1 MLIQEIVDRFGL
13 TRASCAGLL
22 LSEGSLTRL
31 FKPNMG
37 VTPVGTVNSMNLR
50 KYFRLAI
57 SVILPTS
64 VLIFTAS
71 PVAATGVTGIDA
83 YVINS
88 NGVRCGQACVSQ
100 SQAQVALCVV
110 SSEDRINYVNVT
122 YGYTLRKGSESIS
135 TASYPPVGTTLVSSS
150 TCSAGYMQTWDFR
163 DLIADTEYIVDTWM
177 TNDSITYSNT
187 LTFTTQSVVTTP
199 TTNPLSTSTT
209 IAVDTLIPGRP
220 LVSMYEGPGVGAWN
234 LVDDSNGQVL
244 TSSVCTPVVCGING
258 EWRTWPSNRLLNNRH
273 FANGYPEGA
282 TYYWNPIG
290 AGSGGQYYTNGLYVT
305 SWGQH
310 ILPGTSTLVDVVS
323 APAPTTIPETIDD
336 GGGSGGD
343 SNDPSPDEPTT
354 TTSTSTTT
362 STTST
367 TLPVPVDANSVQ
379 YGSDGFIS
387 LAPAKLSVSFLNR
400 QFRILVTTP
409 ASNTSFIVKAT
420 AQGKRTITWTSTTG
434 KLTTKRITSA
444 RSLKGYTLTVY
455 VAGVAQTT
463 ITVS

>member
-1 MLIQEIVDRFGL
+1 MI
-13 TRASCAGLL
+13 
-22 LSEGSLTRL
+22 
-31 FKPNMG
+31 
-37 VTPVGTVNSMNLR
+37 
-50 KYFRLAI
+50 LA
-57 SVILPTS
+57 TS
-64 VLIFTAS
+64 VLLITAS

-110 SSEDRINYVNVT
+110 SSDDRINYVNVT

-135 TASYPPVGTTLVSSS
+135 TASYPPAGTTLVSSS
-150 TCSAGYMQTWDFR
+150 TCSGGYMQTWDFR
-163 DLIADTEYIVDTWM
+163 DLIANTEYAVDVWM
-177 TNDSITYSNT
+177 TNDSISYSNS

-209 IAVDTLIPGRP
+209 IAVDTLVPGRP
-220 LVSMYEGPGVGAWN
+220 LVSMYEGLGVGAWN
-234 LVDDSNGQVL
+234 LVDDSTGQVL
-244 TSSVCTPVVCGING
+244 TTSVCTPVVCGLLG
-258 EWRTWPSNRLLNNRH
+258 EWRTWPANRLLNNRY

-310 ILPGTSTLVDVVS
+310 ILPGTSTLVEVVS
-323 APAPTTIPETIDD
+323 APVPTTIPEISDD
-336 GGGSGGD
+336 GGGGGD
-343 SNDPSPDEPTT
+343 SNDPSPDETTT

-379 YGSDGFIS
+379 YGSAGSFS
-387 LAPAKLSVSFLNR
+387 LVPAKLSVSFLNR
-400 QFRILVTTP
+400 QYRLLVSTRT
-409 ASNTSFIVKAT
+409 SNTSFVMKAT
-420 AQGKRTITWTSTTG
+420 ALGKPTITWTSATG
-434 KLTTKRITSA
+434 KLNTKRITIA

>member
-1 MLIQEIVDRFGL
+1 MI
-13 TRASCAGLL
+13 
-22 LSEGSLTRL
+22 
-31 FKPNMG
+31 
-37 VTPVGTVNSMNLR
+37 
-50 KYFRLAI
+50 LA
-57 SVILPTS
+57 TS
-64 VLIFTAS
+64 VLLITAS

-88 NGVRCGQACVSQ
+88 NGVSCGQACVSQ

-150 TCSAGYMQTWDFR
+150 TCSGGYMQTWDFR
-163 DLIADTEYIVDTWM
+163 DLIAGTEYAVDVWM

-187 LTFTTQSVVTTP
+187 LTFTTQSVVSTP

-209 IAVDTLIPGRP
+209 IAVDTLVPGRP
-220 LVSMYEGPGVGAWN
+220 LVAMYEGPRVGAWN
-234 LVDDSNGQVL
+234 LVDDLTGQVL
-244 TSSVCTPVVCGING
+244 TTSVCTPVVCGLHG
-258 EWRTWPSNRLLNNRH
+258 EWRTWPSNRLLNNRY

-323 APAPTTIPETIDD
+323 APVPTTIPEISDD
-336 GGGSGGD
+336 GGGGGY
-343 SNDPSPDEPTT
+343 SNDPSPDETTT

-379 YGSDGFIS
+379 YGSAGSFS

-400 QFRILVTTP
+400 QYRLLVSTRT
-409 ASNTSFIVKAT
+409 SNTSFVVKAT
-420 AQGKRTITWTSTTG
+420 ALGKPTITWTSATG
-434 KLTTKRITSA
+434 RLNTKRITIA

>member
-1 MLIQEIVDRFGL
+1 MI
-13 TRASCAGLL
+13 
-22 LSEGSLTRL
+22 
-31 FKPNMG
+31 
-37 VTPVGTVNSMNLR
+37 
-50 KYFRLAI
+50 LA
-57 SVILPTS
+57 TS
-64 VLIFTAS
+64 VLLITAS

-110 SSEDRINYVNVT
+110 SSDDRINYVNVT

-135 TASYPPVGTTLVSSS
+135 TASYPPAGTTLVSSS
-150 TCSAGYMQTWDFR
+150 TCSSGYMQTWDFR
-163 DLIADTEYIVDTWM
+163 DLIANTEYAVDVWM
-177 TNDSITYSNT
+177 TNDSISYSNS

-209 IAVDTLIPGRP
+209 IAVDTLVPGRP
-220 LVSMYEGPGVGAWN
+220 LVSMYEGLGVGAWN
-234 LVDDSNGQVL
+234 LVDDSTGQVL
-244 TSSVCTPVVCGING
+244 TTSVCTPVVCGLLG
-258 EWRTWPSNRLLNNRH
+258 EWRTWPANRLLNNRY

-310 ILPGTSTLVDVVS
+310 ILPGTSTLVEVVS
-323 APAPTTIPETIDD
+323 APVPTTIPEISDD
-336 GGGSGGD
+336 GGGGGD
-343 SNDPSPDEPTT
+343 SNDPSPDETTT

-379 YGSDGFIS
+379 YGSAGSFS

-400 QFRILVTTP
+400 QYRLLVSTRT
-409 ASNTSFIVKAT
+409 SNTSFVMKAT
-420 AQGKRTITWTSTTG
+420 ALGKPTITWTSATG
-434 KLTTKRITSA
+434 KLNTKRITIA